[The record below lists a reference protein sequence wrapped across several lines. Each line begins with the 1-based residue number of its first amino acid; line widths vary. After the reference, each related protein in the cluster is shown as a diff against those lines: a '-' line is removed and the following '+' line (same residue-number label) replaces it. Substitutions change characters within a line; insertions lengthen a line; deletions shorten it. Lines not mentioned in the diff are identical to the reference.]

1 MKFLDHRNQLIGKMK
16 KETFALGLKFTFS
29 NDEKDIFVLQ
39 IKSKLLSSAKELLMD
54 QKTVA
59 WLVPNWKS
67 DHGDFFKEG
76 KFSYALSIAPEFP
89 TNSPARQLLLAFSAA
104 IRRVNA

>member
-1 MKFLDHRNQLIGKMK
+1 MK

-29 NDEKDIFVLQ
+29 NEEKDIFVLQ

-59 WLVPNWKS
+59 RLVPSWKS
-67 DHGDFFKEG
+67 EYGDFFKEG
-76 KFSYALSIAPEFP
+76 KFSCALSIAPEFP
-89 TNSPARQLLLAFSAA
+89 TNSPARQILLAFCAA
-104 IRRVNA
+104 IGRVNA